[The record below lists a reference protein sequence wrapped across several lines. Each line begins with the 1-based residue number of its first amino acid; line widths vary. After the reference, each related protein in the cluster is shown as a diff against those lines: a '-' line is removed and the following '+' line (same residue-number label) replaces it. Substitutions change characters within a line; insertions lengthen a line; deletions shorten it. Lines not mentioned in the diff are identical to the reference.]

1 MHWSESYRRKVTTAE
16 EAVKVIKSGDHL
28 WVHAGCNNPEELI
41 RAMTRRA
48 DELEGVE
55 VAHLLTFGAADYAD
69 PKYTRS
75 FRHRALFIGGNV
87 RQAVNEG
94 RADFVPVFLSEIPRL
109 IYSGILPVDVA
120 LIHVSPPD
128 EHGFCS
134 YGVGVECTKAA
145 AERARTVIALVN
157 RRMARSLG
165 DSFIHVSKLSHVV
178 EIDRLPVELAMF
190 TEVSDVSRAIGA
202 HVASLIEDGA
212 TLQMGIG
219 EIPDAVLLFLKQRRH
234 LGIHTEM
241 FSDGLVELFESG
253 VITGEAKTLHRGK
266 IVASFVL
273 GTRKS
278 FDFLDN
284 NPFVEFHPSD
294 YVNDPFI
301 VAQNERMVA
310 INSALAVDLTGQVC
324 ADSLGTSIY
333 SGFGGQV
340 DFIRGAARSKG
351 GKPIIALSSTAKDGA
366 VSRIVDTLLPGSGVV
381 TTRAD
386 VHYIVTEYGVASLFG
401 KSLRERAEALIGIA
415 HPDFREELRAAARRR
430 KLL

>member
-1 MHWSESYRRKVTTAE
+1 MQWSESFRRKVTTAE
-16 EAVKVIKSGDHL
+16 EAVKEIRSGDHV
-28 WVHAGCNNPEELI
+28 WVHAGCSNPEELI
-41 RAMTRRA
+41 RAMTRRSG
-48 DELEGVE
+48 ELENVE

-69 PKYTRS
+69 PRYAGS
-75 FRHRALFIGGNV
+75 FRHRALFTGGNV
-87 RQAVNEG
+87 REAVNEG
-94 RADFVPVFLSEIPRL
+94 RADFVPVHLSQIPRL
-109 IYSGILPVDVA
+109 ISSGIQPVDVA
-120 LIHVSPPD
+120 LIHLSLPD

-157 RRMARSLG
+157 PRMPRSLG

-190 TEVSDVSRAIGA
+190 SEIRDVSRAIGA
-202 HVASLIEDGA
+202 HVADLIEDGA

-253 VITGEAKTLHRGK
+253 VITGESKTLHRGK

-278 FDFLDN
+278 FEFLDN

-301 VAQNERMVA
+301 IAQNERMVA

-324 ADSLGTSIY
+324 SDSLGTSIY

-340 DFIRGAARSKG
+340 DFIRGSARAKG

-386 VHYIVTEYGVASLFG
+386 VHYVVTEYGVANLFG
-401 KSLRERAEALIGIA
+401 RSLRERAEALIRIA
-415 HPDFREELRAAARRR
+415 HPDFREDLRGAARAR